1 MSKFFLV
8 SLACFALLGVSLSI
22 RATDLF
28 ELHKLTTIPSKA
40 PFKIRPHPVHT
51 GPRSKSR
58 ITVEGCDLRQL
69 KSCQTR
75 GFVTLLGPDYF
86 PLFFIQAHS
95 SLPTPT
101 SAELPT
107 NTPITR
113 SEVIRMDTKGLD
125 KSGLKYS
132 ADTVPTPTTKIF
144 NVSTLKGSKLS
155 FHFKYPYLTR
165 L

>member
-1 MSKFFLV
+1 MSKFFLG

-40 PFKIRPHPVHT
+40 PFKIRPHPVPIAIGI

-86 PLFFIQAHS
+86 PLFFSQAHS
-95 SLPTPT
+95 SLPTPN
-101 SAELPT
+101 SAELLT

-113 SEVIRMDTKGLD
+113 SEEVRIDKKGLD
-125 KSGLKYS
+125 KAGLKYS

-144 NVSTLKGSKLS
+144 NVSTLKGSRLS
-155 FHFKYPYLTR
+155 FHFK
-165 L
+165 